1 MKAIKA
7 RKARS
12 ATAKARHSARARAAV
27 AGGLVALIVMLVLAV
42 QNTNTT
48 GVHFL
53 VWSWTGTPLF
63 AVIVV
68 SLLVGFGLGLLF
80 MLSQRHDGATAAR
93 PAAPGRR
100 RTLRGRRAAAPSP
113 TPEPV
118 AADSAVSGPPAGV

>member
-1 MKAIKA
+1 MKAM
-7 RKARS
+7 KARS
-12 ATAKARHSARARAAV
+12 ATLKARYSARARAAV

-42 QNTNTT
+42 QNTSTA

-80 MLSQRHDGATAAR
+80 MLSQRHEGTGAGK
-93 PAAPGRR
+93 PAAPARR
-100 RTLRGRRAAAPSP
+100 RTLRGRRAAAPSVP
-113 TPEPV
+113 PEPV
-118 AADSAVSGPPAGV
+118 PAEPTVSGPPAGV

>member
-1 MKAIKA
+1 MKAM
-7 RKARS
+7 KARS
-12 ATAKARHSARARAAV
+12 ATVKARHSARARAAV

-42 QNTNTT
+42 QNTSTA

-80 MLSQRHDGATAAR
+80 MLSQRHEGTGAAK
-93 PAAPGRR
+93 PAAATRR
-100 RTLRGRRAAAPSP
+100 RTLRGRRAAAPSAS
-113 TPEPV
+113 PEPV
-118 AADSAVSGPPAGV
+118 PAEPTVSGPPAGV

>member
-1 MKAIKA
+1 MKAM
-7 RKARS
+7 KARS

-27 AGGLVALIVMLVLAV
+27 AGGLVALIVMLVLAI
-42 QNTNTT
+42 QNTSTA

-80 MLSQRHDGATAAR
+80 MVSQRHDGAATAR
-93 PAAPGRR
+93 PGSPARR
-100 RTLRGRRAAAPSP
+100 RTLRGRRASAPSP

-118 AADSAVSGPPAGV
+118 APAVDPTGSRPPAGG

>member
-1 MKAIKA
+1 MKATKA
-7 RKARS
+7 RG
-12 ATAKARHSARARAAV
+12 ATATDRHSARVRAAV

-42 QNTNTT
+42 QNTSTA

-80 MLSQRHDGATAAR
+80 MVSQGEQ
-93 PAAPGRR
+93 G
-100 RTLRGRRAAAPSP
+100 RGRRPRRARAPQEAPPPPTATSP
-113 TPEPV
+113 
-118 AADSAVSGPPAGV
+118 PPPPR